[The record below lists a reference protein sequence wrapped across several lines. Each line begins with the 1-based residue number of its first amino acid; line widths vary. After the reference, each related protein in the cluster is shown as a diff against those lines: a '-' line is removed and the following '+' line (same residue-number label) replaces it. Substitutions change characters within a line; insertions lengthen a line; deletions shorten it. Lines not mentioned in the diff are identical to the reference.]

1 MNLLDYDNFIFD
13 FDGTVM
19 DSMPYWVSRPSSY
32 IKYKNKTPNPDLDKQ
47 IYYFETLETAE
58 FFKKEYNLDGSIN
71 DILADMKRWVYS
83 EYKYNNLKKNS
94 VELFKLLK
102 SLNKKLFVLSASVYE
117 IIDPAI
123 DHKNIRSYF
132 TDIFSATSNKMS
144 KENGDAIKYLIKK
157 HNLDKSKTILLDDS
171 PLVLEVARKIGLET
185 IGVKEDF
192 YKQEEDKIK
201 EVSSLYLSLDELY
214 EMVKKSEN

>member
-1 MNLLDYDNFIFD
+1 MNFLDYDNFIFD
-13 FDGTVM
+13 FDGTIM

-32 IKYKNKTPNPDLDKQ
+32 IKYKNKTPKPDLDKQ

-83 EYKYNNLKKNS
+83 EYKHNNLKKNS
-94 VELFKLLK
+94 IELFKLLK
-102 SLNKKLFVLSASVYE
+102 SLDKKLYVLSASVYE

-123 DHKNIRSYF
+123 DYKNIRCYF
-132 TDIFSATSNKMS
+132 NDVFSATSNKMS

-157 HNLDKSKTILLDDS
+157 HNLDKTKTIILDDS
-171 PLVLEVARKIGLET
+171 PTVLTIAKEIGLKA
-185 IGVKEDF
+185 IGIKEDF
-192 YKQEEDKIK
+192 YIDEKDKIK
-201 EVSSLYLSLDELY
+201 KVADAYLSLDELY
-214 EMVKKSEN
+214 KIIKSEN

>member
-1 MNLLDYDNFIFD
+1 
-13 FDGTVM
+13 
-19 DSMPYWVSRPSSY
+19 
-32 IKYKNKTPNPDLDKQ
+32 
-47 IYYFETLETAE
+47 
-58 FFKKEYNLDGSIN
+58 
-71 DILADMKRWVYS
+71 
-83 EYKYNNLKKNS
+83 
-94 VELFKLLK
+94 
-102 SLNKKLFVLSASVYE
+102 
-117 IIDPAI
+117 
-123 DHKNIRSYF
+123 
-132 TDIFSATSNKMS
+132 MS

-214 EMVKKSEN
+214 EMIKKSEN